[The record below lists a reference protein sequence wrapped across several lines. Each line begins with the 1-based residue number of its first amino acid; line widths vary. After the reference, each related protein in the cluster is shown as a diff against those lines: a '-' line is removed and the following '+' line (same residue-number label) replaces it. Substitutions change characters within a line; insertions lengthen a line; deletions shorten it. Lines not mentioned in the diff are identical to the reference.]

1 MFVRR
6 VLSVLSVHRVEMNA
20 CRRSLRL
27 AGLLPSRI
35 NDRKSITPTGTVGI
49 ASFVVLRAKKLAA
62 ELKLENGD
70 EGEADGE
77 DDESAAVVSSVES
90 FERSSS
96 PYGCRVRDKSR
107 SEKLNLRSKRKLS
120 FGGGQVKNSRR
131 AFPSHL
137 MNAQSF
143 SVKQEGIVEG
153 EDEQEAFVEE
163 EDARPAPSKSR
174 GKRKAK
180 QNFGIPQC
188 KEESNKP
195 EQKPYQKS
203 ASKVDSKD
211 AAESQACRGKR
222 RVVSSSKTPGD
233 KGGCGT
239 KVELLAQ
246 EAACRSPVT
255 GNQMAVMQLEGPYPT
270 FARPSV
276 EECWEVRNRLHSLHG
291 LGGKYVR
298 PQSCPTIDPI
308 AIRDPEEVSSSSCYF
323 FVIVQHV
330 KLKFCECEK
339 LGMGSGNLS
348 FILCCFT
355 SSHVL
360 RFWLWSIFLLKSSW
374 NLELWKMRN
383 LGN

>member
-1 MFVRR
+1 
-6 VLSVLSVHRVEMNA
+6 
-20 CRRSLRL
+20 
-27 AGLLPSRI
+27 
-35 NDRKSITPTGTVGI
+35 
-49 ASFVVLRAKKLAA
+49 VLRAKKLAA

-255 GNQMAVMQLEGPYPT
+255 GVCFP
-270 FARPSV
+270 PS
-276 EECWEVRNRLHSLHG
+276 
-291 LGGKYVR
+291 
-298 PQSCPTIDPI
+298 
-308 AIRDPEEVSSSSCYF
+308 
-323 FVIVQHV
+323 
-330 KLKFCECEK
+330 
-339 LGMGSGNLS
+339 
-348 FILCCFT
+348 
-355 SSHVL
+355 
-360 RFWLWSIFLLKSSW
+360 
-374 NLELWKMRN
+374 
-383 LGN
+383 